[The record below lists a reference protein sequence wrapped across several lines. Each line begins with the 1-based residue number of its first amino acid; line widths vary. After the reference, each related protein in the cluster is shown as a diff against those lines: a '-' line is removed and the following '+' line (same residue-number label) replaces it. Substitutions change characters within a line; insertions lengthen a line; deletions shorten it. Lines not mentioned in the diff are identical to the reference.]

1 MSTDMTRLDHRHGLH
16 GQGAKCGCA
25 CCVIEARRMDL
36 VSPPWPSDRDW
47 VGYFRGTFA
56 FRDFT
61 RPLSRW
67 FVSFTVLRPRRA
79 VMSVVAKRRGRE
91 FRAGSASTGTLI
103 LTIVLSVV
111 VLCAVLVL
119 ILPWPLPYHQ
129 SLDEIMHERTA
140 YLQEQCRSASVK
152 AEGLGTTPR
161 YYYQQAFHNYFY
173 QPRVGLLWC
182 SISKVA
188 SSSWMYQFNQWA
200 GVPRETID
208 RMATEMKALARVHY
222 PLPTRTDVEQMKLLS
237 AAGVANERLM
247 VVRDPMDRFVS
258 TYEDLIVRPK
268 SSNYLHLRRFILR
281 EVHGVNVAM
290 MNETV
295 PVPSF
300 AEFTEFVLRRTNLLD
315 PHWNTYWNLCDPCF
329 LEPTF
334 IVKLETYDRDVAHLL
349 QRLNLTASETDRF
362 EGHRLN
368 VNHDRGGR
376 DQASAIKSRSLT
388 MARLAELTADQFER
402 LYHRYELDFR
412 LFQYD
417 ASQYFALFK

>member
-1 MSTDMTRLDHRHGLH
+1 M
-16 GQGAKCGCA
+16 
-25 CCVIEARRMDL
+25 EARARMEL
-36 VSPPWPSDRDW
+36 VSPPWPSEDW
-47 VGYFRGTFA
+47 VGYFRGFA

-61 RPLSRW
+61 RPLSRRLRLAA
-67 FVSFTVLRPRRA
+67 SFTVLRSRRV
-79 VMSVVAKRRGRE
+79 VMSLVKRRGRE
-91 FRAGSASTGTLI
+91 FGAGGVTTGTLV
-103 LTIVLSVV
+103 LSIVLSVV

-119 ILPWPLPYHQ
+119 ILPWPLPYSQ
-129 SLDEIMHERTA
+129 SVEEIIQDRTA
-140 YLQEQCRSASVK
+140 YLREQCHSAAVLS
-152 AEGLGTTPR
+152 AGADTTPK

-173 QPRVGLLWC
+173 QARVGLLWC

-200 GVPRETID
+200 GVPREKID
-208 RMATEMKALARVHY
+208 RMATEMKALARANY
-222 PLPTRTDVEQMKLLS
+222 PLPTRADVEQIKLLS
-237 AAGVANERLM
+237 AAGVANERM
-247 VVRDPMDRFVS
+247 VVVRDPMDRFVS

-268 SSNYLHLRRFILR
+268 SNNYLHLRRFIFR
-281 EVHGVNVAM
+281 EVHGVNV

-300 AEFTEFVLRRTNLLD
+300 ADFTEFVLRRTNLLD
-315 PHWNTYWNLCDPCF
+315 PHWNSYWNLCDPCF

-349 QRLNLTASETDRF
+349 RRLNLTASEADRF

-368 VNHDRGGR
+368 VNHDRKGGS
-376 DQASAIKSRSLT
+376 QTSSTKSRSST
-388 MARLAELTADQFER
+388 IDRLAELTADQFER

>member
-1 MSTDMTRLDHRHGLH
+1 MS
-16 GQGAKCGCA
+16 
-25 CCVIEARRMDL
+25 
-36 VSPPWPSDRDW
+36 W
-47 VGYFRGTFA
+47 
-56 FRDFT
+56 
-61 RPLSRW
+61 
-67 FVSFTVLRPRRA
+67 
-79 VMSVVAKRRGRE
+79 AKRRGRE
-91 FRAGSASTGTLI
+91 FRAGSGTSGTLI
-103 LTIVLSVV
+103 LSIVLSVV

-119 ILPWPLPYHQ
+119 VLPWPLPYSQ
-129 SLDEIMHERTA
+129 SVDEIMHDRAA
-140 YLQEQCRSASVK
+140 YLQEQCRSASGLTSG
-152 AEGLGTTPR
+152 GLGTTPK

-188 SSSWMYQFNQWA
+188 SSSWMYLFNQWA

-208 RMATEMKALARVHY
+208 RMATEMKALARAHY
-222 PLPTRTDVEQMKLLS
+222 PVPTRTDIEQMKLLS
-237 AAGVANERLM
+237 AAGVANERLI
-247 VVRDPMDRFVS
+247 VVRDPMERFVS

-268 SSNYLHLRRFILR
+268 SNNYLHLRRFIFR
-281 EVHGVNVAM
+281 EVHGVNV
-290 MNETV
+290 MNETA

-315 PHWNTYWNLCDPCF
+315 PHWNSYWNLCDPCF

-349 QRLNLTASETDRF
+349 RRLNLTAGEVDRF

-368 VNHDRGGR
+368 VNHDRGGN
-376 DQASAIKSRSLT
+376 QPTKSSKSRSLT
-388 MARLAELTADQFER
+388 MARLGELSAEQFER